1 MTALKKLCGK
11 SHFEP
16 VEKDN
21 GIDAY
26 CMKVETRLEGPW
38 EFGVRPVVRNSKT
51 DWARVRAHA
60 VSGEL
65 SKIPDDVFV
74 KHYNS
79 LTRIAKDNMPVPK
92 YRGKE
97 NPKVCIWLWGES
109 RSGKSTLARTGDYY
123 LKLGN
128 KWWDGY

>member
-1 MTALKKLCGK
+1 LSALKKLCGK

-26 CMKVETRLEGPW
+26 CMKEETRVDGPW

-51 DWARVRAHA
+51 DWSRVRAYA
-60 VSGEL
+60 VAGEF
-65 SKIPDDVFV
+65 SKIPDDVYV

-92 YRGKE
+92 
-97 NPKVCIWLWGES
+97 S
-109 RSGKSTLARTGDYY
+109 RDS
-123 LKLGN
+123 
-128 KWWDGY
+128 